1 MLTASNPLNLLR
13 VYQSARAVPSQA
25 LNIYIDH
32 HQCIC
37 YHLPTHMRANVS
49 DLDLRLLRI
58 FIAVV
63 DAKGLSDAQTTLN
76 IGQPTIST
84 HLATLEARVGFRLCE
99 RGRSGFHLT
108 PRGEKFVAAARSLL
122 STITDFGIS
131 VRNMDKTLV
140 GNLRIGLIDHAPTTL
155 LQQVSSSVAAFRKRS
170 EAVRFSLSVRPPRDL
185 EDQLIHGELD
195 LAFSYFWR
203 HLPRMEYRNLFKERQ
218 IACCGRG
225 HPLFSKAGM
234 VLAEEA
240 ADHEWTWR
248 SYPLPNAAV
257 VRPHDSVTA
266 VADDMEA
273 VAILIMSG
281 RYLGYLPEE
290 FAEPYIG
297 KKLLAPLNPKL
308 LRYDVKF
315 EMVHPRQ
322 TGKDDVL
329 LAFLQDLKQAHT

>member
-1 MLTASNPLNLLR
+1 
-13 VYQSARAVPSQA
+13 
-25 LNIYIDH
+25 
-32 HQCIC
+32 
-37 YHLPTHMRANVS
+37 MRAKVS

-58 FIAVV
+58 FLAVV
-63 DAKGLSDAQTTLN
+63 DAKGLSEAQATLN

-108 PRGEKFVAAARSLL
+108 PRGEKFVSAARSLL
-122 STITDFGIS
+122 STVTDFGIS

-140 GNLRIGLIDHAPTTL
+140 GNLRLGLIDHAPTRL

-170 EAVRFSLSVRPPRDL
+170 EAVRFSISVRPPRDL

-195 LAFSYFWR
+195 LVFSYFWR

-218 IACCGRG
+218 IACCGHG
-225 HPLFSKAGM
+225 HPLFTKAGM
-234 VLAEEA
+234 VTPDEA
-240 ADHEWTWR
+240 AEHEWTWR
-248 SYPLPNAAV
+248 SYPLPNAV
-257 VRPHDSVTA
+257 LVRPHESITA

-290 FAEPYIG
+290 FADPYIAR
-297 KKLLAPLNPKL
+297 KLLAPLNPRL
-308 LRYDVKF
+308 FTYHVKF
-315 EMVHPRQ
+315 EMVYRRQ
-322 TGKDDVL
+322 AGRDDVL
-329 LAFLQDLKQAHT
+329 LAFLQDLKEAHATPTARRRT